1 MTEIMKLE
9 DVDPVETREWI
20 ESIDSVLKTQ
30 GAERAHYLLEQL
42 IDHTRRSGAY
52 LPFRPNTAYLNTI
65 TPGQEPSYPGNRE
78 MEKRIE
84 ACIRWNALAMVLN
97 ANKLSSEYGG
107 HLSTYASSATLYEVG
122 FNHFWRA
129 PSAAHPGDMVF
140 VQGHASP
147 GIYARAFLEGRL
159 SESQLKHFRQ
169 EASGDGLSSYPHP
182 WLMPGFWQF
191 PTVSMGLGPMMAIY
205 QARFQRYMENR
216 GLAPESD
223 RKVWAFLG
231 DGEMDEPESMGAL
244 TLPVREKLDNLV
256 FVINCNLQRLD
267 GPVRGNG
274 KIIQELE
281 AAFMGAG
288 WNVIKVV
295 WGSRWDPLLARD
307 THGLLRRVM
316 EECVDGEYQ
325 NFKAKGGAYTR
336 EHFFGKYPELK
347 EMVANMSDDDIWRLN
362 RGGHDTYKVFAAY
375 AAASAHK
382 GQPTVILAKTV
393 KGFGLGKAAEGQMVA
408 HQQKKLDEEA
418 LRAVRDRFNIPLNDE
433 QVAKL
438 ALVKPADDAPEM
450 KYLHERRKA
459 LGGYLPA
466 RKAVAPPLAIPELS
480 SFSAMLEGT
489 GDREISTTMA
499 FVRILT
505 QLLKDKNIGR
515 NIVPIV
521 PDEARTFGMEGLF
534 RQIGIYS
541 SAGQLYTP
549 VDSDQLMSYREDKKG
564 QMLEE
569 GINEAGSTCSWIA
582 AGTAYANH
590 GIHMVPFYIYYSMF
604 GFQRVGDFYWAA
616 GDLRT
621 RGFLLGAT
629 AGRTTL
635 AGEGLQHQDGHS
647 LLHAATVPN
656 CVAYDPTYAY
666 ELAVI
671 IHHGM
676 KRMFANDESVFYYIA
691 VMNENYVQPAL
702 PNGVEDGILKGMYL
716 LQPGGAGKVRAT
728 LMGSGTILRECLAAA
743 EILAKDFGIPADIYS
758 APSFSEL
765 RREALEIERWNRL
778 HPAEKPRVP
787 YVTQALAKATG
798 PFIAATDYMRAWP
811 DMIRQWVPGRFVVL
825 GTDGFG
831 RSDGRA
837 ALRRHFEVD
846 AKNIAYAALQAL
858 AEEGALDKGTLKAAL
873 DKLGL
878 DPNKLDPQK
887 A

>member
-1 MTEIMKLE
+1 MT
-9 DVDPVETREWI
+9 DVQNIQDQDPEETREWL
-20 ESIDSVLKTQ
+20 ESIDSVIRAG

-42 IDHTRRSGAY
+42 MDRARHAGAP
-52 LPFRPNTAYLNTI
+52 LPHQSNTPYVNTI
-65 TPGQEPSYPGNRE
+65 PVDEEPSYPGDRAL
-78 MEKRIE
+78 EKRLE
-84 ACIRWNALAMVLN
+84 AYMRWNAVAMVQQ
-97 ANKLSSEYGG
+97 ANKQSSEYGG
-107 HLSTYASSATLYEVG
+107 HLASYASSATLYEVG

-129 PSAAHPGDMVF
+129 ASDKHPGDLIFM
-140 VQGHASP
+140 QGHSSP
-147 GIYARAFLEGRL
+147 GVYARAFLEGRL
-159 SESQLKHFRQ
+159 SEKQLGRFRQ
-169 EASGDGLSSYPHP
+169 EVGGGGLSSYPHP
-182 WLMPGFWQF
+182 WLMPDFWQF
-191 PTVSMGLGPMMAIY
+191 PTVSMGLGPMMSIY
-205 QARFQRYMENR
+205 QARFIRYMENR
-216 GLAPESD
+216 GLSPVSD
-223 RKVWAFLG
+223 RKVWCFCG
-231 DGEMDEPESMGAL
+231 DGEMDEPESMGQL
-244 TLPVREKLDNLV
+244 TMPVREGLDNLI
-256 FVINCNLQRLD
+256 FVVNCNLQRLD

-274 KIIQELE
+274 KIVQELE
-281 AAFMGAG
+281 AAFLGAG
-288 WNVIKVV
+288 WNVIKVL
-295 WGSRWDPLLARD
+295 WGRRWDPLLAKD
-307 THGLLRRVM
+307 HNGVLRRLM
-316 EECVDGEYQ
+316 ETTVDGEYQ

-336 EHFFGKYPELK
+336 ENFFGKHPEAAA
-347 EMVANMSDDDIWRLN
+347 MVAGMSDEDIWRLK
-362 RGGHDTYKVFAAY
+362 RGGHDAQKVYAAY
-375 AAASAHK
+375 AAAMAHK
-382 GQPTVILAKTV
+382 GRPTVILAHTV

-408 HQQKKLDEEA
+408 HQQKKLDEES
-418 LRAVRDRFNIPLNDE
+418 LRAVRDRFNIPLSDE
-433 QVAKL
+433 QVGKL
-438 ALVKPADDAPEM
+438 SLVKPSDDTPEM
-450 KYLHERRKA
+450 KYLHEKRKA

-466 RKAVAPPLAIPELS
+466 RKIVARPLAIPELS
-480 SFSAMLEGT
+480 AFSAMLEGT

-505 QLLKDKNIGR
+505 QLLKDKNIGK

-549 VDSDQLMSYREDKKG
+549 VDSEQLMSYREDKKG

-604 GFQRVGDFYWAA
+604 GFQRVGDFFWAA

-621 RGFLLGAT
+621 RGFLLGGT

-671 IHHGM
+671 IHDGM

-702 PNGVEDGILKGMYL
+702 PKGVEQGILKGLYL
-716 LQPGGAGKVRAT
+716 LNTGGPGKLRVS
-728 LMGSGTILRECLAAA
+728 LMGSGTILREVIAAA
-743 EILAKDFGIPADIYS
+743 DILAREFNIPSDIYS

-778 HPAEKPRVP
+778 HPGEPAKTP
-787 YVTQALAKATG
+787 YVTQALSKATG

-811 DMIRQWVPGRFVVL
+811 DMIRQWVPGRFVTL

-837 ALRRHFEVD
+837 ALREHFEVD
-846 AKNIAYAALQAL
+846 AKNIAYASLQAL
-858 AEEGALDKGTLKAAL
+858 ADEGAIDKGTLKSAL
-873 DKLGL
+873 NKLGL
-878 DPNKLDPQK
+878 DPDKLDPQK